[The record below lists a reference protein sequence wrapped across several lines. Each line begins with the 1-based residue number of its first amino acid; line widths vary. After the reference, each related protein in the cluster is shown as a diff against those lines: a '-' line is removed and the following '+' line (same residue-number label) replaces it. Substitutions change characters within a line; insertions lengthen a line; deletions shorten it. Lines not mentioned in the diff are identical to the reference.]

1 MPLEDIFTILF
12 LLLVI
17 RNKKGKVKLWERH
30 LIVRSGRKHMLDL
43 VQ

>member
-17 RNKKGKVKLWERH
+17 RNKKSKVKLWEVH
-30 LIVRSGRKHMLDL
+30 CIVRSERKLMLGL